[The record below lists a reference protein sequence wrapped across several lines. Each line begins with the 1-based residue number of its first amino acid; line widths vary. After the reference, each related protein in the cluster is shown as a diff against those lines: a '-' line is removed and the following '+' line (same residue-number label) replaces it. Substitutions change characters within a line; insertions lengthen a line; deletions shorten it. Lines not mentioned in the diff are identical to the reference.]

1 MPQPSYQKFVMYLEK
16 IYLLKYAKVPKQR
29 FTGRNWFRKG
39 VVSLILFVI
48 KRLKSHITNAL
59 RLRHQLTFDWMCNEI

>member
-1 MPQPSYQKFVMYLEK
+1 MPQPSYQKFIMYLEK
-16 IYLLKYAKVPKQR
+16 TYLLKYAKVPKQR

-48 KRLKSHITNAL
+48 KRLKSHMTNAL